1 MGPKK
6 PVIAV
11 AGAGRMGTGIAQ
23 IFAYAGCPVEL
34 VDIKERSAEDAR
46 RLLRGAEAQISEN
59 LDFFC
64 ELGILDDQWKKQILE
79 RIRYSDC
86 SGLPAVL
93 PQADIIFE
101 AVPEVL
107 EIKEAAFARLC
118 SFASSTAII
127 ASTTS
132 TFLVDTLA
140 SYVKYPQRFMNTH
153 WLNPAFLIPLV
164 EVSPG
169 RDTAE
174 DALKNVF
181 DLLESV
187 GKIPVK
193 CASSPGFIVPRI
205 QALAMN
211 EAARL
216 VEEGVASPEDIDKA
230 TRVGFGLRFAIL
242 GLLEFIDFG
251 GGDILYYASNYLK
264 DALNSERFA
273 APAVITENM
282 AGGRIGMKTG
292 KGFYDF
298 SKVDVPAYQK
308 ETIKKFVDL
317 LQHLGLF
324 PKPGETTENHR

>member
-11 AGAGRMGTGIAQ
+11 VGAGRMGIGIAQ
-23 IFAYAGCPVEL
+23 VFAYAGCRVEL
-34 VDIKERSAEDAR
+34 VDIKARSADEAR
-46 RLLRGAEAQISEN
+46 QVLTGAEAQISAN
-59 LDFFC
+59 LNLFC
-64 ELGILDDQWKKQILE
+64 ELGILDDQGKGQTLE
-79 RIRYSDC
+79 RIRYSD
-86 SGLPAVL
+86 SHALATVL
-93 PQADIIFE
+93 PLADIVFE
-101 AVPEVL
+101 AVPEILAV
-107 EIKEAAFARLC
+107 KEAAFTRIC
-118 SFASSTAII
+118 SFAGSTAII

-140 SYVKYPQRFMNTH
+140 SYLEFPQRFMNTH

-169 RDTAE
+169 RDTAG
-174 DALKNVF
+174 DALKTMF
-181 DLLESV
+181 GLLESV

-216 VEEGVASPEDIDKA
+216 AEEGVATPEDIDKA
-230 TRVGFGLRFAIL
+230 TRVGFGLRFAVL

-251 GGDILYYASNYLK
+251 GGDILYYASNYLRE
-264 DALNSERFA
+264 ALHSDRFA
-273 APAVITENM
+273 TPEIITENM
-282 AGGRIGMKTG
+282 ANGKIGMKAG
-292 KGFYDF
+292 QGFYDF
-298 SKVDVPAYQK
+298 AQVDVASYQK

-317 LQHLGLF
+317 LQHLGMF
-324 PKPGETTENHR
+324 PKPGE